1 MLIPRIRVRLLLP
14 FCFLIIVAL
23 LSLTPLTARNSS
35 RQETSPQTE
44 DQRQARVVLNRGVA
58 NFKSG
63 RVDEA
68 IDDFARAKQLD
79 PQLLFARLYLA
90 TAHAS
95 LYIPGAPSE
104 ENRQKGE
111 AAIAEFRDLLNIQ
124 PDNLS
129 AIDAIGSL
137 LFQIGGQ
144 PFDADKFAESKT
156 FHERHIQIS
165 PNDPEPYYW
174 IGVIDWTLSY
184 CADRELREHFNQYVA
199 GRKLSEAQPLPPEL
213 RETYDR
219 EYGPTIDEGIASLK
233 QAIVLKPDYDD
244 AMAYLNLLY
253 RRKADAV
260 ASKSDR
266 DQWNQMADDLLGQ
279 SKREQAKTNRFVAPI
294 KAS

>member
-14 FCFLIIVAL
+14 FCFLITVAL
-23 LSLTPLTARNSS
+23 LSLTPLTARNGF
-35 RQETSPQTE
+35 RQEKPPQTE
-44 DQRQARVVLNRGVA
+44 EQRQARVALNSGVV
-58 NFKSG
+58 NFKNG
-63 RVDEA
+63 RADEA
-68 IDDFARAKQLD
+68 INDFARAKQLD
-79 PQLLFARLYLA
+79 PQLLNARLYLA
-90 TAHAS
+90 TSYAS

-129 AIDAIGSL
+129 AIDGIGSL
-137 LFQIGGQ
+137 LFQMGGQ
-144 PFDADKFAESKT
+144 PFDADKFAESKS
-156 FHERHIQIS
+156 FHQRHIQIR
-165 PNDPEPYYW
+165 PDDPEPYYW

-184 CADRELREHFNQYVA
+184 RADRELRARFNQYVA
-199 GRKLSEAQPLPPEL
+199 GRKLSEAQPLPPDL
-213 RETYDR
+213 REPYAR

-253 RRKADAV
+253 RRKADTV

-266 DQWNQMADDLLGQ
+266 DQWNEMADDLLEKLKEIKQ
-279 SKREQAKTNRFVAPI
+279 KRIESLPQ
-294 KAS
+294 

>member
-1 MLIPRIRVRLLLP
+1 VLNPRIRVRLLLP
-14 FCFLIIVAL
+14 FCLLITVAL

-35 RQETSPQTE
+35 GQETFPQTE
-44 DQRQARVVLNRGVA
+44 EQRQARVALNRGVA

-111 AAIAEFRDLLNIQ
+111 AAIAEFRDVFNFQ
-124 PDNLS
+124 PDNLT

-184 CADRELREHFNQYVA
+184 RADRELREHFNQYAA
-199 GRKLSEAQPLPPEL
+199 GRKLSEGQPLPPEL
-213 RETYDR
+213 RETYAR

-233 QAIVLKPDYDD
+233 QAIVLKPEYDD
-244 AMAYLNLLY
+244 AMAYLSLLY
-253 RRKADAV
+253 RRKADTV
-260 ASKSDR
+260 ATQAER
-266 DQWNQMADDLLGQ
+266 DQLNEMADDLLDKLKEIKQ
-279 SKREQAKTNRFVAPI
+279 KRI
-294 KAS
+294 DS

>member
-14 FCFLIIVAL
+14 FCFLITVAL
-23 LSLTPLTARNSS
+23 LSLTPLTARNGF
-35 RQETSPQTE
+35 RQEKPPQTE
-44 DQRQARVVLNRGVA
+44 EQRQARVALNSGVV
-58 NFKSG
+58 NFKNG
-63 RVDEA
+63 RADEA
-68 IDDFARAKQLD
+68 INDFARAKQLD
-79 PQLLFARLYLA
+79 PQLLNARLYLA
-90 TAHAS
+90 TSYAS

-129 AIDAIGSL
+129 AIDGIGSL
-137 LFQIGGQ
+137 LFQMGGQ
-144 PFDADKFAESKT
+144 PFDADKFAESKS
-156 FHERHIQIS
+156 FHQRHIQIR
-165 PNDPEPYYW
+165 PDDPEPYYW

-184 CADRELREHFNQYVA
+184 RADRELRARFNQYVA
-199 GRKLSEAQPLPPEL
+199 GRKLSEAQPLPRDL
-213 RETYDR
+213 REPYAR

-253 RRKADAV
+253 RRKADTV

-266 DQWNQMADDLLGQ
+266 DQWNEMADDLLEKLKEIKQ
-279 SKREQAKTNRFVAPI
+279 KRIESLPQ
-294 KAS
+294 